1 MYGGYPH
8 RYLSNH
14 KAHATVHGAA
24 QGVTLSTGVC
34 KCVGEKGREKKMH
47 LCGVWVFGCVCACV
61 ELMEEVERLF
71 ACTAVC

>member
-1 MYGGYPH
+1 
-8 RYLSNH
+8 
-14 KAHATVHGAA
+14 
-24 QGVTLSTGVC
+24 
-34 KCVGEKGREKKMH
+34 MH